1 MQGWIYLKP
10 KILYLYNYYGK
21 QRITIL
27 TNCPRIVTNYRP
39 SNLFCDINFLI
50 FSACWYLKAS
60 SFSGGKQISVTSLEI
75 CTETNQ
81 VADLVEH
88 ILVCWKQQ
96 RTMIFPPFFLDVA
109 HKSSVTITHYW
120 IPHDILWIYSLTSIH
135 KSSLI
140 EYQKGIQRVAN
151 YTHAQPP
158 CPTQFRKT
166 IPCYIIIITCN
177 DTTSPFK
184 QLLWARGDLDGV
196 CGNRSRGG
204 CFCTRRGE

>member
-1 MQGWIYLKP
+1 MQVWIYLKP

-75 CTETNQ
+75 CT
-81 VADLVEH
+81 AH
-88 ILVCWKQQ
+88 IGLLKAAAHDD
-96 RTMIFPPFFLDVA
+96 FSPFFLDVA

-177 DTTSPFK
+177 DTTNNYCGRVVT
-184 QLLWARGDLDGV
+184 WMVCVGIVRVGGV
-196 CGNRSRGG
+196 SVQDVESKRVIW
-204 CFCTRRGE
+204 EHAI